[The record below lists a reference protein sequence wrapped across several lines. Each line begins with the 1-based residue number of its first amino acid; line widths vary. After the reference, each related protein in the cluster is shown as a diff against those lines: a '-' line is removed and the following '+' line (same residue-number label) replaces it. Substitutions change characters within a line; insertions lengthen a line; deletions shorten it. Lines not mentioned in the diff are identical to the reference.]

1 MIDVNYLRGI
11 INFNDEVILEE
22 KEDRI
27 ISIMINK
34 ANFTFKTKNND
45 DHKIIMHKILNQN
58 IFKEKNKKEEDD
70 ERLFRKNS
78 IDHEFLENNIG
89 DKLIT
94 LKAKYKKKKY
104 LKKN

>member
-1 MIDVNYLRGI
+1 M

-34 ANFTFKTKNND
+34 ANFTFKTKND
-45 DHKIIMHKILNQN
+45 DEHKIIMNKILNQS
-58 IFKEKNKKEEDD
+58 FLKEQIKKIEEDD
-70 ERLFRKNS
+70 EGLSRKNS
-78 IDHEFLENNIG
+78 VDHEFLENNIG

-94 LKAKYKKKKY
+94 LKAKYKTK
-104 LKKN
+104 